1 MQICK
6 KNRWLSIAVA
16 VGYVLTIT
24 TASLFHNHAA
34 QDAGGCCHRHLAAH
48 LVSTGCH
55 HGGSDEGSP
64 RPNAPRTPAR
74 CPSDGGKCCVCQFLG
89 HKPAPAAEVTPV
101 ASGTLV
107 QDLSLPAPACVTVN
121 LFSAWQSRAP
131 PVFA

>member
-1 MQICK
+1 MRIWK
-6 KNRWLSIAVA
+6 KNRWLSIVVA
-16 VGYVLTIT
+16 VGYVLTVT

-34 QDAGGCCHRHLAAH
+34 KDGDGCCHRHSVAH
-48 LVSTGCH
+48 VASADCH
-55 HGGSDEGSP
+55 HAESNKDAA
-64 RPNAPRTPAR
+64 RPHAPKAPAR
-74 CPSDGGKCCVCQFLG
+74 CPSDGSKCSVCQFLG

-107 QDLSLPAPACVTVN
+107 QELSLPAPASVIAG